1 GVVPAGLDGETQ
13 LRAYAVGARDQH
25 RLAVAGRQL
34 DQGTEA
40 ADAGEH
46 FAALRTLHQ
55 RFDSLDQLIAG
66 VDIDA
71 GIAIGETRAFCHESW
86 SVRGGPPSVAG
97 AYGIV
102 PAASRWCA
110 IDPDNVAIGPSFNHR
125 EAPRARVSREPV
137 RARRRAAVAVSC
149 WKGGAGLR
157 SRRRRPVRRRGAG
170 RHAAGAG

>member
-1 GVVPAGLDGETQ
+1 MPAAFDGETQ

-71 GIAIGETRAFCHESW
+71 GIAIGETRAFGHES
-86 SVRGGPPSVAG
+86 
-97 AYGIV
+97 
-102 PAASRWCA
+102 
-110 IDPDNVAIGPSFNHR
+110 
-125 EAPRARVSREPV
+125 
-137 RARRRAAVAVSC
+137 
-149 WKGGAGLR
+149 
-157 SRRRRPVRRRGAG
+157 
-170 RHAAGAG
+170 